1 MSQDTITLIITVMLA
16 FSGYLVTYLNNIR
29 LSQRAER
36 LERVNRQLGELYG
49 PLFALSQASDRAWQ
63 AFRRKYRPG
72 RTYFGEGTP
81 PNDEEL
87 KVWRLW
93 MNTVFMPNNLRMYE
107 LLLSKSDL
115 LIESEMPKCLLDFC
129 AHVTA
134 YQTVLRKWENNDFSE
149 HTSLIDYPTQE
160 LIEYI
165 RKSYVALKA
174 EQGKLIGKKEDSGHV

>member
-1 MSQDTITLIITVMLA
+1 MNSELATLIITVVLA
-16 FSGYLVTYLNNIR
+16 FSGYLITYLNNVR

-36 LERVNRQLGELYG
+36 LERVNKQLGELYG

-72 RTYFGEGTP
+72 RTYFGEGAP
-81 PNDEEL
+81 PTDEEL
-87 KVWRLW
+87 KAWRLW
-93 MNTVFMPNNLRMYE
+93 MSTVFMPNNLRMYE
-107 LLLSKSDL
+107 LILTKSDL

-134 YQTVLRKWENNDFSE
+134 YQTVMKKWEVNDFSE
-149 HTSLIDYPTQE
+149 HTSLIDYPTKE

-165 RKSYVALKA
+165 RTSYVRLKA
-174 EQGKLIGKKEDSGHV
+174 EQSRLIGKRGD

>member
-1 MSQDTITLIITVMLA
+1 MSENTVTLIITVILA
-16 FSGYLVTYLNNIR
+16 FSGYLITYLNNIR
-29 LSQRAER
+29 LSQRTER
-36 LERVNRQLGELYG
+36 LARVNRQLAELYG

-72 RTYFGEGTP
+72 RTYFGQGTP

-87 KVWRLW
+87 EAWRLW

-115 LIESEMPKCLLDFC
+115 LIESETPKCLLDFY

-134 YQTVLRKWENNDFSE
+134 YQTVIKKWENNDFSE
-149 HTSLIDYPTQE
+149 HTSLIDYPNQE

-165 RKSYVALKA
+165 RKSYVELKA
-174 EQGKLIGKKEDSGHV
+174 EQSQLIGKK